1 MNINTLLYW
10 ESILGYFPTKTLIL
24 KTISEKKRHKK
35 KHKKISL

>member
-24 KTISEKKRHKK
+24 KTYIRK
-35 KHKKISL
+35 